1 MISLGIIGTNWITQQ
16 FVKAT
21 DETKAFSLTHVYS
34 RTEAKAVSFI
44 EDLNKKDIK
53 ISTELDKFFES
64 KDFDT
69 VYIAS
74 PNALHFGQAKS
85 ALEHGKNVIVEKPST
100 STIREF
106 TILDKLAH
114 EKGLYLFEAAR
125 HIHEP
130 IFKKV
135 QHRVEEHRQELSGA
149 TLSYMK
155 YSSRYDD
162 YKAGKNPN
170 IFNTKFSGG
179 ALYDLGVYTIY
190 DAVVLFGQPED
201 VSYTA
206 EFLDS
211 GIDGSGSLT
220 LKYPDF
226 DVNILIGKTKN
237 SYLQSEIYFNKETLL
252 MDSGGDITH
261 VQLADEN
268 KNITTIPTDKSD
280 NPMDSEA
287 EEFARIMTENDKET
301 YEKLLKYARIVNR
314 ILEQARTSAGLV
326 FEADKEN

>member
-1 MISLGIIGTNWITQQ
+1 MISLGIIGTNWITEQ
-16 FVKAT
+16 FVRAAE
-21 DETKAFSLTHVYS
+21 ETKAFSLTQVYS
-34 RTEAKAVSFI
+34 RTEEKAADFI
-44 EDLNKKDIK
+44 ADLGKKNIK
-53 ISTELDKFFES
+53 ISTSLEDFFDS
-64 KDFDT
+64 KDFDA

-74 PNALHFGQAKS
+74 PNALHFSQAKL

-106 TILDKLAH
+106 TLLDNLAS
-114 EKGLYLFEAAR
+114 EKDLYFFEAAR
-125 HIHEP
+125 QIHEP
-130 IFKKV
+130 IFKKIQSYV
-135 QHRVEEHRQELSGA
+135 DENRAELSGA
-149 TLSYMK
+149 SLSYMK

-179 ALYDLGVYTIY
+179 ALYDLGVYTVY
-190 DAVVLFGQPED
+190 DAVVLFGQPDD
-201 VSYTA
+201 VCYDA
-206 EFLDS
+206 EILES
-211 GIDGSGSLT
+211 GIDGSGTLT
-220 LKYPDF
+220 LKYSDF

-237 SYLQSEIYFNKETLL
+237 SYIQSEIYFNKKTLL
-252 MDSGGDITH
+252 MNSAGDITH

-268 KNITTIPTDKSD
+268 KNITTVPTTKSD

-287 EEFARIMTENDKET
+287 AEFARIITENDKET